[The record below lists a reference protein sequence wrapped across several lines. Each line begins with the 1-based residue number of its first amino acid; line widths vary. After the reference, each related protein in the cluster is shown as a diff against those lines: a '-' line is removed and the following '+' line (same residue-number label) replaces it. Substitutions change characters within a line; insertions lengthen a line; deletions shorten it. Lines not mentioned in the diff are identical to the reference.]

1 MFQLEELII
10 QFLLNFAARE
20 ELNAFLRNPQYTAT
34 LVGSL
39 IAVSGALLGTFLLL
53 RGMSLTSDAISHTV
67 LLGIVVAFMVMSSVF
82 DQEPSLSSVW
92 LIFGAAA
99 AGVATVLLTELIYR
113 SGLVR
118 QDAALGLAF
127 PLLFALAVIMVSRFV
142 DDVHL
147 DEDAVMVGEIGVA
160 WANTNSHCL
169 DQCTTVTITPDDPRA
184 KLTRQCVNCR
194 QLGISPRD
202 KEAEFTEIC
211 ANCGEYGPAQAW
223 QAGFTQTQPVLV
235 FWPKSITVM
244 AVLTLLTVVAV
255 VLLYK
260 ELKLSTFD
268 PTLAAALGFRP
279 TLLHYGLMVM
289 VSLVAVGAFDA
300 VGSILVVAFFIIPPA
315 AAYLLTDRLPRMLAY
330 SSLIGAAGA
339 YTGYD
344 LARGNLLGLAHISDI
359 LAALND
365 LLGLELIEQWDSS
378 ISASM
383 VLMIFFFFLAAWIFS
398 PKYGLVSTMIR
409 RRNQRR
415 NFDIQVVLGHI
426 HHHLVRLSNIP
437 DLALDDDRIRAAE
450 SDELTVSTLHRHFR
464 WSPAKMQRILR
475 RLRASNL
482 VQVQADLVSLTA
494 HGETHAHGF
503 RQNQLANETVPLSGI
518 PDPAR
523 DDNRKGE

>member
-194 QLGISPRD
+194 ELGISPRD

-223 QAGFTQTQPVLV
+223 QAGFTQKEPVLV

-244 AVLTLLTVVAV
+244 ALLTLLTIVAV

-398 PKYGLVSTMIR
+398 PKYGLVSTI
-409 RRNQRR
+409 
-415 NFDIQVVLGHI
+415 D
-426 HHHLVRLSNIP
+426 
-437 DLALDDDRIRAAE
+437 
-450 SDELTVSTLHRHFR
+450 STPQ
-464 WSPAKMQRILR
+464 PAP
-475 RLRASNL
+475 
-482 VQVQADLVSLTA
+482 
-494 HGETHAHGF
+494 
-503 RQNQLANETVPLSGI
+503 QL
-518 PDPAR
+518 
-523 DDNRKGE
+523 

>member
-99 AGVATVLLTELIYR
+99 AGVATVVLTELIYR

-184 KLTRQCVNCR
+184 ELTRQCVNCR

-223 QAGFTQTQPVLV
+223 QAGFTQTEPVLV

-244 AVLTLLTVVAV
+244 ALLTLLTVVAV

-365 LLGLELIEQWDSS
+365 LLGLDLIEQWDSS

-437 DLALDDDRIRAAE
+437 DLALDDDRIRASE

-494 HGETHAHGF
+494 QGEAHAHGF
-503 RQNQLANETVPLSGI
+503 RQDQLANETVPLSGI
-518 PDPAR
+518 PDPAM